1 MIVMR
6 LRGVIIAVGL
16 LLVAAPCRGQHVDD
30 VPAAREHYAKGK
42 RLYDLGRFGDAAKEY
57 EAAYQAKDD
66 PALLFNLGQAH
77 RLAHEYP
84 QALLAYKA
92 YLRNVPDA
100 PNRAE
105 VEDRIREL
113 QAATD
118 TETSTARVSPPTA
131 LPMPVP
137 ASSPPVV
144 EAAAQH
150 DTGRRKKIAG
160 VAVASAGL
168 AVVGVGIAFAVLSKQ
183 AGDDAYHPKT
193 GIYDFSAD
201 ERQQNYRAAD
211 IACFVIGGAA
221 IVAGTVV
228 WTLGTRRPR

>member
-1 MIVMR
+1 MR

-105 VEDRIREL
+105 VEQRIAEL
-113 QAATD
+113 QAQIDAQ
-118 TETSTARVSPPTA
+118 ERARRGPPPDLTPTPSA
-131 LPMPVP
+131 RT
-137 ASSPPVV
+137 PPS
-144 EAAAQH
+144 
-150 DTGRRKKIAG
+150 
-160 VAVASAGL
+160 ASAL
-168 AVVGVGIAFAVLSKQ
+168 TASAPPPRTSIAKKPWFWVAVVG
-183 AGDDAYHPKT
+183 
-193 GIYDFSAD
+193 
-201 ERQQNYRAAD
+201 
-211 IACFVIGGAA
+211 GAA
-221 IVAGTVV
+221 VIATSVAVGVVYGRRDPMPTSGSVAG
-228 WTLGTRRPR
+228 P